1 MSSLSDATFQAVSQ
15 LDHLFDEQRMRKAL
29 QEDLRAYQAYKQ
41 CEIEEAVAEDEEL
54 GRG

>member
-15 LDHLFDEQRMRKAL
+15 LDHLFDEKRLRKHL
-29 QEDLRAYQAYKQ
+29 REDLRAYQSYKQ
-41 CEIEEAVAEDEEL
+41 EEIDEASEEDQEL

>member
-1 MSSLSDATFQAVSQ
+1 MSSLSDAAFQAVSQ
-15 LDHLFDEQRMRKAL
+15 LDHLFDEQRMRKSL

-41 CEIEEAVAEDEEL
+41 QEIEEASAEDQEL